1 MRIVP
6 DTESTSLKNESG
18 LRIVPVTESTSLKNE
33 SGMRIVL
40 FLCQPP

>member
-6 DTESTSLKNESG
+6 VTESTSLKNESG